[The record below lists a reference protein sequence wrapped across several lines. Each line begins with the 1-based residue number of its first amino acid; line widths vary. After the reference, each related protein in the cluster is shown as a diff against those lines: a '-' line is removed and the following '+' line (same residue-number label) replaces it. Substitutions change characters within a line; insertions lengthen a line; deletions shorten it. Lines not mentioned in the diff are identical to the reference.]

1 MSTREKYRSAS
12 EAKFERAMQK
22 QKRKPAA
29 LEKPDFTLEKPATK
43 LPRMQAK

>member
-1 MSTREKYRSAS
+1 MSTKEKNRNAN
-12 EAKFERAMQK
+12 EKKFERAMQK

-43 LPRMQAK
+43 LPRTLAK